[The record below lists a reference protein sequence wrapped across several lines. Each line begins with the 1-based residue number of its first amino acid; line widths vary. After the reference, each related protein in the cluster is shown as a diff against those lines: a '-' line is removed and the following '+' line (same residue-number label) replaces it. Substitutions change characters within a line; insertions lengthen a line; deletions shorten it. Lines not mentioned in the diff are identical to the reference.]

1 MVLVE
6 LAARWG
12 ATDNRLAMA
21 VHIVA
26 EVGRTVVEG
35 ASTADTLA
43 ATALPLV
50 AVVEQLQLRPHA
62 GA

>member
-21 VHIVA
+21 DIVA